1 MCSSV
6 KCSPRSTLP
15 SFCKRVHTHRVPK
28 YTSRAVLRN
37 TVGRKGCS
45 STFMRLAARLTALSV
60 LAQAVSSW
68 SVKPRRTPSRR
79 CRGAEVYGHATGA
92 MHDGKYTAPPPL
104 PPSSPAYVFAD
115 RRATSISSRTVTSIP
130 PLFYAGYLLRGGIIY
145 RTYGTH
151 TNLYI
156 YTFLLTISG
165 PIYYTIPVIVPID
178 CFTLDT

>member
-92 MHDGKYTAPPPL
+92 MHDGKYTAPPRFLPPPL
-104 PPSSPAYVFAD
+104 PMCSPTAEL
-115 RRATSISSRTVTSIP
+115 RRSLPEPLRQSLPCFMPVTYYGGALFIGPTVHTQTYIFTH
-130 PLFYAGYLLRGGIIY
+130 FY
-145 RTYGTH
+145 
-151 TNLYI
+151 
-156 YTFLLTISG
+156 
-165 PIYYTIPVIVPID
+165 
-178 CFTLDT
+178 